1 MEKNS
6 TSRYH
11 YCITIK
17 NQDDLTNFIAKLNS
31 NDFSTEEKLEIIIDY
46 EGELTIA

>member
-6 TSRYH
+6 TTRYH
-11 YCITIK
+11 YCITIG
-17 NQDDLTNFIAKLNS
+17 NQNDLTNFITKLNS

-46 EGELTIA
+46 E